1 MSNVVLRQE
10 LLFKAPTRVG
20 LLAEVT
26 KRLNDAGVNL
36 QAIGAYD
43 KGENGEFLMLTSN
56 NRTAAEAL
64 EPMGGT
70 LDIVPVVVA
79 TVPNEPGELAEIAQR
94 IADAG
99 LNISQ
104 VYATTVEGSPMAT
117 IVLTASDEIT
127 VEKLIESL

>member
-1 MSNVVLRQE
+1 MAQVELRQE

-26 KRLNDAGVNL
+26 RRLRDAGVDL
-36 QAIGAYD
+36 KAIGAYD
-43 KGENGEFLMLTSN
+43 KGDNGEFLMLTSN

-79 TVPNEPGELAEIAQR
+79 TVPNEPGELAEIAKR

-99 LNISQ
+99 LNVSQ
-104 VYATTVEGSPMAT
+104 VYATTVDGSPTAT

-127 VEKLIESL
+127 VEKLLESL